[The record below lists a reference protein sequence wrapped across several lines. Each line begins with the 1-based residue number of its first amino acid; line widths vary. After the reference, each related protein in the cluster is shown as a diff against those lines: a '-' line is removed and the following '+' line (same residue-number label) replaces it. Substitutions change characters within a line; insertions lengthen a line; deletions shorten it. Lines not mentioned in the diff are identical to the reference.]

1 MNNYEELAKSGDC
14 ESIQNLILA
23 YASSDNRE
31 EQKQISKS
39 LYYVE
44 NKKQLIAAFFSALE
58 KITNL
63 QQRFITLK
71 LALRISRP
79 AFLFKYLSCS
89 FQLGVKPKG
98 TGLFEKDIRPLS
110 DYEKSEVVRHI
121 LVNSDYRPRII
132 HLAGEENLLAIQKS
146 ALDCVKAGNITNNI
160 MRCISSN
167 LEYAAECQ
175 AIIQQK
181 IVSDSDAQSTYGRY
195 LDINDPINQSLIS
208 SFSLTSAIWDAS
220 AHNIW
225 LEERSKIS
233 FPIMKIL
240 MKIDKGG
247 DLSSEEWSLVK
258 KRVEHDVEVLED
270 IDSASGSR
278 YFMFLRAIGQIDEN
292 YQESVL
298 IQIYDK
304 TRIYSS
310 RALQELVFI
319 SSPFAYREL
328 LNTLVT
334 TNSSEVR
341 IRYALKIAKNYKSN
355 IGTLYRTAKALN
367 DELLLEVLERHGISE
382 ETAPMLETPR
392 LMFADIDRIS
402 VIDDRT
408 VVSDLLASVAE
419 EIKATTFFCAVG
431 FAYRSGL
438 KMIMPVINA
447 VSESAGTVELI
458 VGSLQDYCV
467 GNKNTRIDRNS
478 AEYLQRL
485 IERHNVSVFG
495 YPETFYHG
503 KFYYLSN
510 GHKSVVLLGSSNVSK
525 TAYLNNYELDLL
537 LEFDKDSEA
546 DKAFISWYDGF
557 KENCIQ
563 ISDIDTTRFE
573 EFTWNG
579 TTGAIS
585 RITAHK
591 ENIGQIKQRVAAL
604 SDDETR
610 YRLNLWL
617 QYSPTEIFSQLAIEA
632 LANYMVFLYPEE
644 ELAVFES
651 FVPGNA
657 YYTFKYTDFE
667 SLLAQ
672 VAKLTKTQMLLASN
686 FIGRGYHVQ
695 EKERLEERISMFFV
709 KGKETNEN

>member
-1 MNNYEELAKSGDC
+1 MSDYEELAKSGDW
-14 ESIQNLILA
+14 ESIQNLIVL
-23 YASSDNRE
+23 YANSDDRE

-44 NKKQLIAAFFSALE
+44 NKKKLIAAFYSAL
-58 KITNL
+58 KRITDL
-63 QQRFITLK
+63 QRRFVTLK

-79 AFLFKYLSCS
+79 AFLFEYLSCS

-98 TGLFEKDIRPLS
+98 TGLFEKDIRPFS
-110 DYEKSEVVRHI
+110 DYEKSEVVHHI
-121 LVNSDYRPRII
+121 VTNIDFRPRII
-132 HLAGEENLLAIQKS
+132 HLAGEENLLAIQKA
-146 ALDCVKAGNITNNI
+146 ALERVKAGTITNDI

-181 IVSDSDAQSTYGRY
+181 IVSDSDAQSTFGRY
-195 LDINDPINQSLIS
+195 LDINDPINQNLIA

-225 LEERSKIS
+225 LEDRSRIS
-233 FPIMKIL
+233 FPIMRIL
-240 MKIDKGG
+240 MKVDKGG
-247 DLSSEEWSLVK
+247 FLSSEEWSVLK
-258 KRVEHDVEVLED
+258 KRIDQDLETLGD
-270 IDSASGSR
+270 IDSSSGSR
-278 YFMFLRAIGQIDEN
+278 YFMFLRAIGQLDEN

-328 LNTLVT
+328 LNALVT

-341 IRYALKIAKNYKSN
+341 IRYALKIAKNYKDN

-382 ETAPMLETPR
+382 ETVPSLETPR
-392 LMFADIDRIS
+392 LMFADINRIS
-402 VIDDRT
+402 VIDDKT
-408 VVSDLLASVAE
+408 VVSDLLTSIAN

-438 KMIMPVINA
+438 KMIMPVINS
-447 VSESAGTVELI
+447 VSESTGSVELI
-458 VGSLQDYCV
+458 IGSLQDYCV
-467 GNKNTRIDRNS
+467 GNKNTRIDRSS
-478 AEYLQRL
+478 AEYIQKL
-485 IERHNVSVFG
+485 IERQAAAVFG

-503 KFYYLSN
+503 KFYYLTN
-510 GHKSVVLLGSSNVSK
+510 GQKSVVLLGSSNVSK
-525 TAYLNNYELDLL
+525 TAFLNNYELDLL

-546 DKAFISWYDGF
+546 DKAFVSWYSGF
-557 KENCIQ
+557 KGNCVQ
-563 ISDIDTTRFE
+563 ITNIDTTRFE
-573 EFTWNG
+573 EFTWTG
-579 TTGAIS
+579 TGDAIS

-604 SDDETR
+604 SDAETR

-617 QYSPTEIFSQLAIEA
+617 QYSPAEIFSQLAIEA

-667 SLLAQ
+667 SLLSQ

-686 FIGRGYHVQ
+686 FLGRGYHIQ

-709 KGKETNEN
+709 KEKNDE